1 MFKLDPIRTF
11 IVVATMLVVT
21 GCQDQQ
27 TINHGEQFPADEQ
40 DSAVNRIADAQ
51 AAAGARKDATL
62 YATHFDGTA
71 LNALGMAKL
80 DLMLKDDTALPLHVW
95 LDVPRADVDLRMAS
109 VTTYLKDRG
118 LAPDQ
123 ITFAL
128 GSNPGNDHSAADS
141 LSDLK
146 SLELSNAAAAAQGQS
161 NSSSSAVNGTLP

>member
-1 MFKLDPIRTF
+1 MFKLDPIKAF
-11 IVVATMLVVT
+11 IVAATMLVVT
-21 GCQDQQ
+21 GCEQNQPPV
-27 TINHGEQFPADEQ
+27 NHGEMFRADEQ

-51 AAAGARKDATL
+51 SARGARADATL
-62 YATHFDGTA
+62 YPTHFDGTS

-80 DLMLKDDTALPLHVW
+80 DLMLKDDEALPLHIW
-95 LDVPRADVDLRMAS
+95 MDVPRGDVDLRMAS

-128 GSNPGNDHSAADS
+128 GNNPGDDHSASAS

-146 SLELSNAAAAAQGQS
+146 NMDQINSTAGAPGQS
-161 NSSSSAVNGTLP
+161 NATSSGNGVTP